1 MSYIIIIIILLKGVL
16 MTTIELLSI
25 LETRYPNIL
34 PNKEISSYEL
44 GKLIGIQTIIDY
56 IKAID
61 NKELNKRIKK

>member
-1 MSYIIIIIILLKGVL
+1 

-44 GKLIGIQTIIDY
+44 GKLIGIQIIIDY

>member
-34 PNKEISSYEL
+34 PNKEISSYDL
-44 GKLIGIQTIIDY
+44 GKLIGIQIIIDY